1 MKKSGEA
8 MGCAGKFLPR
18 LVPRVVAVLALLR
31 LSECDLIVS
40 MNSRTVEAI
49 VNKDVLLECRVSGY
63 KDNEIDLLRIAVYWY
78 FQKPGSSNK
87 QEIYQFGGGKHTPYR
102 KGAEIFD
109 NELKKGIAS
118 LFLPLVQFNEEGD
131 YICSVFIGTDN
142 GEGKSSM
149 TVSAIPTVTLSSTNI
164 TIENGTEKSVN
175 CDSTGFYPLK
185 IEMSWLKKSR
195 GGEEKILKDI
205 CTGSPIKNN
214 DGTYSVS
221 SRMRLQPSLQDNA
234 NIYVCF
240 VRHRSLRNG
249 ERLETTLSVTEP
261 EVVIPGKIIA
271 GSVFAVLLICS
282 LIMIIGFMMYL
293 RYFRKVPPK
302 VSDISLPPRIVHLE
316 ETVLTCDISGY
327 KPSNIYIKW
336 FLQKKDGIQHM
347 IHEWTSL
354 SENLKAPEEM
364 DQQKLISSSECPVE
378 AFAFE
383 MSAVTNSDGTS
394 SLKCK
399 VIFCPNI
406 EENNEAVLSLHV
418 LHCSN
423 YRKPIVKTITL
434 QVEGIEPKMTA
445 ILVPPCIIHEELFEL
460 SCPIDVFK
468 PRPLAITWYQKKN
481 DKLKEIVKYGPQFQ
495 KFAGNET
502 NLPKYSHT
510 LNEVK
515 YEDHTYSILSVLA
528 FIPTIQEDH
537 DTEYICEAQHPSTGS
552 NIQKGV
558 TLSIKAIP
566 KCDDIKIDPEVPI
579 VEEFGFASCRIYS
592 FFPKNVKVIWK
603 MDNNILEEMNAEPE
617 AILGKDGRYSYTSR
631 LKFIPERED
640 LGRLLTCEFQHES
653 MTDTK
658 KTSCK
663 LVKLISS
670 PLMDNMT
677 VEPQYPEPGK
687 EATFLCIAYGFFPE
701 NVMFM
706 WFKNDKRIDDHE
718 ITSTTPEI
726 DKNTGFYYSESRYK
740 YIISVEDR
748 QIDFKVE
755 ALHFPTSHRPTR
767 IFHTLH
773 LGGIPKISDV
783 ILEPENPLYGQP
795 LVLKCNVTTCSH
807 NAISTQ
813 WLMDEE
819 PILKGIKNSS
829 PTMEKDGSYHLC
841 SCLEFMPTAL
851 HYNKQFAI
859 VVKNG
864 LSSDGIKK
872 QFRLPLPGHFPTVS
886 EIKCNPTHLEE
897 NKMATFTVSLTNYVP
912 LEIEVK
918 WFKGEQP
925 FTGPVNNSQPQINAS
940 GLFSSTT
947 SIEFAPERSD
957 RNLEVRCAIFHSET
971 SKRIEQKFHLTF

>member
-1 MKKSGEA
+1 MDTK
-8 MGCAGKFLPR
+8 
-18 LVPRVVAVLALLR
+18 
-31 LSECDLIVS
+31 I
-40 MNSRTVEAI
+40 VEAT
-49 VNKDVLLECRVSGY
+49 VNKDVLLECRVFGY
-63 KDNEIDLLRIAVYWY
+63 KATEIDLRSVAVQWF
-78 FQKPGSSNK
+78 FQKPDSSDR
-87 QEIYQFGGGKHTPYR
+87 QEVYQFTGGKHTPYR

-131 YICSVFIGTDN
+131 YTCIVSINSEN

-149 TVSAIPTVTLSSTNI
+149 TVSAKPNVILSSTAI
-164 TIENGTEKSVN
+164 TIENGTEKSVS
-175 CDSTGFYPLK
+175 CSSTSFYPK
-185 IEMSWLKKSR
+185 AIEMSWLKKSKD
-195 GGEEKILKDI
+195 GEEKILKHF

-221 SRMRLQPSLQDNA
+221 SRMRLRPSLQDNS
-234 NIYVCF
+234 NVYICF

-249 ERLETTLSVTEP
+249 EKLETTLSVKEP
-261 EVVIPGKIIA
+261 EVVVPVGIIA
-271 GSVFAVLLICS
+271 GSVFASVLICS
-282 LIMIIGFMMYL
+282 LIMIVGFVMYL

-302 VSDISLPPRIVHLE
+302 VSDISQPPRIVHLE
-316 ETVLTCDISGY
+316 ETVLTCQISGY
-327 KPSNIYIKW
+327 KPSNISIQW
-336 FLQKKDGIQHM
+336 FLQINGGTEHSIYQ
-347 IHEWTSL
+347 WTSP
-354 SENLKAPEEM
+354 SENLKAPEEI
-364 DQQKLISSSECPVE
+364 DQQRLISDYECPVE

-383 MSAVTNSDGTS
+383 MSAVTNNSDGTS
-394 SLKCK
+394 SLKCE
-399 VIFCPNI
+399 VIFCPEI
-406 EENNEAVLSLHV
+406 ERDNEAVLKLQV
-418 LHCSN
+418 LHSSN
-423 YRKPIVKTITL
+423 LRKPIIKTITL
-434 QVEGIEPKMTA
+434 KVEGIAPKMTD
-445 ILVPPCIIHEELFEL
+445 ILVPPCIIHEELIAL
-460 SCPIDVFK
+460 SCPIDGFK
-468 PRPLAITWYQKKN
+468 PRPLAITWYQKQN
-481 DKLKEIVKYGPQFQ
+481 DKLKEIVKYVPRVQET
-495 KFAGNET
+495 FAGNET

-510 LNEVK
+510 LHEVT

-537 DTEYICEAQHPSTGS
+537 DTEYICEAEHLSTGS
-552 NIQKGV
+552 EIQKGV
-558 TLSIKAIP
+558 TLSVKAIP
-566 KCDDIKIDPEVPI
+566 KCGDIKIVPEVPI
-579 VEEFGFASCRIYS
+579 VEEFGYASCRIYS
-592 FFPKNVKVIWK
+592 FFPKNIKVIWK
-603 MDNNILEEMNAEPE
+603 MDNNILEEMNAESE
-617 AILGKDGRYSYTSR
+617 AILGKDGRYSCTSH

-640 LGRLLTCEFQHES
+640 LGKLLTCEFQHES

-663 LVKLISS
+663 LFKLISS

-677 VEPQYPEPGK
+677 VEPQYPEPGN
-687 EATFLCIAYGFFPE
+687 EATFLCVAYGFFPE

-706 WFKNDKRIDDHE
+706 WFKNDKKIDDNE
-718 ITSTTPEI
+718 IISTTPEI
-726 DKNTGFYYSESRYK
+726 DKNTGFFYRESRYK

-773 LGGIPKISDV
+773 LGGIPKLSDV

-795 LVLKCNVTTCSH
+795 LVLKCNVTSFSH
-807 NAISTQ
+807 NEISTQ

-819 PILKGIKNSS
+819 PFLKGVKNSS
-829 PTMEKDGSYHLC
+829 PVMEKDGSYHLS
-841 SCLEFMPTAL
+841 SCLEFIPTAL
-851 HYNKQFAI
+851 HYNKKFAI

-925 FTGPVNNSQPQINAS
+925 FTGPVNNSQPQITAS

-957 RNLEVRCAIFHSET
+957 RGLEVRCTIFHSET